1 MIVSMEKLSLLLFHK
16 EYKDTLKGLRELG
29 VVHIHEDK
37 KRSEKDDSLQAKL
50 RIIKKIGELEM
61 KFSYLPEKGDK
72 QKVSSSDENLLET
85 LEGYFKKKDKLN
97 QDLAYYK
104 KNVSICEPWGDLD
117 KTRISGLLKAGWK
130 LRFFTVPDRKY
141 NQKWETQ
148 YNAIIINE
156 DKGMKFFITLTHNDE
171 KIEIDADTFV
181 FPKESLSETKVKVN
195 TLIKEIEEQQEFIVQ
210 VALNALK
217 RLDLYRTSLLI
228 STDVLKIDDAT
239 VSLVDDKVMALEG
252 WIPKETEREVVDYC
266 KSHNLYYE
274 ITKPTSKDDVP
285 VKLKNNAFT
294 KLFEPITEMYSLPNY
309 KELDPTPYFAPFY
322 MLFFGLCMGD
332 GGYGLLIIAACF
344 WFGRKVPK
352 EKKGLIK
359 LGELLGIATV
369 FAGVLTGSFFGIIF
383 EDMSWTW
390 LAPVKD
396 LFLTTKNYGQYIG
409 GYNPMMILAVAIGI
423 VQIFFGMFIN
433 IMKITKEM
441 GFKYARSNAAWLI
454 LLISLIVT
462 FGLPA
467 LGTILSPVFVY
478 VMYVIMTV
486 CAFVIVFMNTPG
498 KNVFVNFGSAL
509 WGTYNM
515 ATGLLGD
522 SLSYIR
528 LFALGLTGSILGSVF
543 NNLAFSLTSD
553 LPLVAKI
560 LCVLLILLFGHAINI
575 GLCIVGAFVHPL
587 RLTFVEFYKNAG
599 FEGGGAKYSPF
610 RKR

>member
-1 MIVSMEKLSLLLFHK
+1 MIVSMKKLSLLLFHK

-37 KRSEKDDSLQAKL
+37 KRSGKDDSLQAKL
-50 RIIKKIGELEM
+50 RIIKKIGELEI

-72 QKVSSSDENLLET
+72 EKVSSSDEKLLET
-85 LEGYFKKKDKLN
+85 LEGYFKKKEKLN

-104 KNVSICEPWGDLD
+104 KNVSIYEPWGELD
-117 KTRISGLLKAGWK
+117 KTRISGLLKAGWT

-141 NQKWETQ
+141 KKEWETK
-148 YNAIIINE
+148 YNAIIVNE
-156 DKGMKFFITLTHNDE
+156 DRGIKFFTTLTHNDD
-171 KIEIDADTFV
+171 KMDIDADSFV
-181 FPKESLSETKVKVN
+181 FPKESLSET
-195 TLIKEIEEQQEFIVQ
+195 LIKVDTLTKEIAEQQEFIVQ
-210 VALNALK
+210 VAIDALK
-217 RLDLYRTSLLI
+217 RLDIYRTSLLA
-228 STDVLKIDDAT
+228 STDELKIDDAA
-239 VSLVDDKVMALEG
+239 VSLVEDKVMALEG
-252 WIPKETEREVVDYC
+252 WIPVDTEQEVIEYC
-266 KSHNLYYE
+266 KSKKLYYD
-274 ITKPTSKDDVP
+274 ISKPTAKDEVP
-285 VKLKNNAFT
+285 VKLKNNSFAR
-294 KLFEPITEMYSLPNY
+294 LFEPITEMYSLPNY

-332 GGYGLLIIAACF
+332 GGYGLLIIATCF
-344 WFGRKVPK
+344 LLDRKVPK
-352 EKKGLIK
+352 DKKSLVK
-359 LGELLGIATV
+359 LGKLLGIATV
-369 FAGVLTGSFFGIIF
+369 FAGILTGSFFGVIF
-383 EDMSWTW
+383 EDLNWAW

-396 LFLTTKNYGQYIG
+396 LFLTTKNYGKYLG
-409 GYNPMMILAVAIGI
+409 GYNPMMVLAVAIGI
-423 VQIFFGMFIN
+423 VQILFGMFIN
-433 IMKITKEM
+433 IMKITKEE
-441 GFKYARSNAAWLI
+441 GFKYARANAAWLVM
-454 LLISLIVT
+454 LISLIIT

-467 LGTILSPVFVY
+467 LGTILPVVFVY
-478 VMYVIMTV
+478 FMYAIMSI
-486 CAFVIVFMNTPG
+486 CAIVIVFMNTPG
-498 KNVFVNFGSAL
+498 KNIFINFGSAL

-553 LPLVAKI
+553 LPLVAQI
-560 LCVLLILLFGHAINI
+560 ICILLILLFGHAINI